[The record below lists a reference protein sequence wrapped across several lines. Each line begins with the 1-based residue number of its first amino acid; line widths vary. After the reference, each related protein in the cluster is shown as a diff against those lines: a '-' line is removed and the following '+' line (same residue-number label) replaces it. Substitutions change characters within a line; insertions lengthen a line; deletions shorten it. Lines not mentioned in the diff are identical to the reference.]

1 MFDDENDSAFPFK
14 SQEKE
19 NINRIIKPEGFTFRQ
34 AAADSERVP
43 LAEQEK
49 RGTPVS
55 VPKNTENKDFESKK
69 TESAKTESAKTES
82 AKTESVMPE
91 SREPKPI
98 SALDKYKKEPP
109 REEPK
114 EEAPKASAPAP
125 EEKAT
130 ASDMQDRKAD
140 SRKKKKKD
148 RKHYNSDLYEKP
160 LPVPD
165 KQKKRHNKGI
175 IALVSV
181 ITTLAVAYVV
191 VAVYFKFHILP
202 RTTIDGID
210 CSYKSISEVEGLLKE
225 EVSGYQLTLN
235 TVDGKSYIIKSAEIG
250 LNCNV
255 GNELKVIFD
264 NQHIFAWPRSFF
276 KDTEISA
283 ELKLEYDKEKL
294 SKKTS
299 SFGIL
304 NTENSVAPVEAK
316 LTGYTPS
323 GGFQVSPAVFG
334 NTINE
339 EVFETQLR
347 RSILSLQRELNL
359 KEMHCYVEPLY
370 TEDSEDFAILK
381 KSAQRCVN
389 SKVTYTFGG
398 MNESIELKDFLPW
411 LTLDS
416 NKELTLDENSL
427 LEFVQGISAKYTST
441 NNTRAFKT
449 SYGEIVN
456 IPSRTYGF
464 QVDTNAEAEKL
475 KENLLSGQEVSR
487 APVFVDQNGNGV
499 KDFGNSYVEINLG
512 MQHLFLYKDGTKVF
526 ECDIVSGLPSTGAAT
541 PPGIFAI
548 YYCKRNAILRGPGYA
563 SPVSYWMPFNGGIG
577 IHDATWQPRFGYD
590 RYLRNGSHG
599 CINVSLQSAATIF
612 GYVEAGFPVIVYHY
626 GTAERE
632 PGIDPSWYEVKNTE
646 NAENTEN
653 TENADN
659 TGNTENTENTDNTEN
674 TGNTENTENVQN
686 NEEQQ
691 VYYNENNETI

>member
-1 MFDDENDSAFPFK
+1 MFDDDNESPFPFRK
-14 SQEKE
+14 PEKE
-19 NINRIIKPEGFTFRQ
+19 NEKKFIKPEGFTFRQ
-34 AAADSERVP
+34 AAADNEKVP
-43 LAEQEK
+43 NKEQNSK
-49 RGTPVS
+49 GASVS
-55 VPKNTENKDFESKK
+55 VPEKK
-69 TESAKTESAKTES
+69 EVEK
-82 AKTESVMPE
+82 
-91 SREPKPI
+91 PKPI

-109 REEPK
+109 KPEPPK
-114 EEAPKASAPAP
+114 EEHPKEEPPKAQAP
-125 EEKAT
+125 EEAQKEP
-130 ASDMQDRKAD
+130 ASPSKNQKDHSQ
-140 SRKKKKKD
+140 KKNKKD
-148 RKHYNSDLYEKP
+148 RKQYNSDLYEKP
-160 LPVPD
+160 LPPQD
-165 KQKKRHNKGI
+165 NHKKGHNKGI
-175 IALVSV
+175 IALVAI
-181 ITTLAVAYVV
+181 ITTLAVTYIVM
-191 VAVYFKFHILP
+191 AVYFKFHILP

-210 CSYKSISEVEGLLKE
+210 CSYKSISEVEQLLKD
-225 EVSGYQLTLN
+225 EVSGYQLTLT
-235 TVDGKSYIIKSAEIG
+235 TVDGKSYLIRSAEIG

-264 NQHIFAWPRSFF
+264 NQHIFTWPRSFF
-276 KDTEISA
+276 ADTEISA
-283 ELKLEYDKEKL
+283 ELKLDYNKDML
-294 SKKTS
+294 GKKVA

-304 NTENSVAPVEAK
+304 NKESMITPVEAK

-323 GGFQVSPAVFG
+323 RGFEVQPSVFG
-334 NTINE
+334 TTINE

-347 RSILSLQRELNL
+347 RSILSLQKELNL

-370 TEDSEDFAILK
+370 TEDSEDFLILK
-381 KSAQRCVN
+381 KNAERCVN

-398 MNESIELKDFLPW
+398 MNETIELKDFLPW

-416 NKELTLDENSL
+416 DKNLTVDENSL
-427 LEFVQGISAKYTST
+427 LEYVQGISAKYTST
-441 NNTRAFKT
+441 NNTREFKT
-449 SYGEIVN
+449 SYGEVVN

-475 KENLLSGQEVSR
+475 KENLLSGQAVSR

-599 CINVSLQSAATIF
+599 CINVSLESAATIF

-626 GTAERE
+626 GTAEPE
-632 PGIDPSWYEVKNTE
+632 PGVDYSQYAVE
-646 NAENTEN
+646 
-653 TENADN
+653 
-659 TGNTENTENTDNTEN
+659 NTEN
-674 TGNTENTENVQN
+674 TGNND
-686 NEEQQ
+686 EEP
-691 VYYNENNETI
+691 VFFNDDDDDDD